1 MYKNV
6 QKVVF
11 NEDGVHGQSPDE
23 GILALIQHTLISLFK
38 TVKT

>member
-11 NEDGVHGQSPDE
+11 NEDGVHVQSSDE
-23 GILALIQHTLISLFK
+23 GILALIQHTLVRLFK
-38 TVKT
+38 SNS